1 MTNTIALYLCMILLA
16 AAGLDLL
23 ANDGAALFFLA
34 RKFLALVEWVVFW
47 R

>member
-1 MTNTIALYLCMILLA
+1 MTNTIALVLAGLIAA

-23 ANDGAALFFLA
+23 VNDGVALTFLA
-34 RKFLALVEWVVFW
+34 RKFLDLLEWVVFW